1 MNALNRGGSSQTQ
14 RDPDARQDRGQFDIP
29 ELESLVHT
37 APLDLRFHAIK
48 ARQPDRCH
56 HVTLCPDAL
65 RAGG

>member
-29 ELESLVHT
+29 ELESLVHRRPSIFVFT
-37 APLDLRFHAIK
+37 RSRRDSPTVATTSHFA
-48 ARQPDRCH
+48 QM
-56 HVTLCPDAL
+56 AL